1 MTTVSEV
8 TGVREGRSAKGRG
21 QEAWGAFHFRRI
33 QTAKKGRQLAILQ
46 ALAGAVVSGAV
57 REFAPF
63 SGGMLAI
70 VGTRTN

>member
-1 MTTVSEV
+1 MSPGCAKEEV
-8 TGVREGRSAKGRG
+8 LRVEGKRLGVRSILEEFKRL
-21 QEAWGAFHFRRI
+21 RRDDSWSYC
-33 QTAKKGRQLAILQ
+33 KRLQ
-46 ALAGAVVSGAV
+46 GAVVSGAV